1 MTLRVRC
8 AGHNP
13 HSLHVAH
20 KPTRSFV
27 VFQGERSQQLENGV
41 RAVPYRTFLRD
52 TLPALA
58 EK

>member
-1 MTLRVRC
+1 
-8 AGHNP
+8 
-13 HSLHVAH
+13 LHVAH

>member
-1 MTLRVRC
+1 MSFCPRI
-8 AGHNP
+8 A
-13 HSLHVAH
+13 SFASVAH

-27 VFQGERSQQLENGV
+27 VFQGERSQQFENGV

-52 TLPALA
+52 TLPDLA